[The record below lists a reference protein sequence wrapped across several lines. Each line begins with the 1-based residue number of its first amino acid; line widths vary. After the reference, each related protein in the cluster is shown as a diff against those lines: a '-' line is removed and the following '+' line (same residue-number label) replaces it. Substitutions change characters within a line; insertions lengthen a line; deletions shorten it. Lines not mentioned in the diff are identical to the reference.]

1 LVFGKKQ
8 GARTM
13 GDYGP
18 LLGGPKM
25 QPAFVDGSPGAT
37 GSTDQVIYADR
48 SVEVIALCW
57 IKRNTVAAFCCRLL
71 LNFYRYVTDYWLG
84 G

>member
-1 LVFGKKQ
+1 
-8 GARTM
+8 M

-57 IKRNTVAAFCCRLL
+57 IKKTYCGNILFADF
-71 LNFYRYVTDYWLG
+71 F
-84 G
+84 